1 VPDVEP
7 MIGESAADNP
17 GASPD
22 DPGAALAEYRRRRD
36 FSRTGEP
43 AGGDATPGAER
54 PARPVFV
61 VQKHAATRLHYDLR
75 LEMGGVLKSWA
86 VPKGPSVD
94 PAEKRL
100 AVMTEDHPLEY
111 GAFEGTIPEGEYG
124 GGAVMLWDF
133 GYWEPDTTW
142 KPARTGVHEG
152 GAPGAAAARPGGAK
166 PVAAPP
172 DAPIDPEAAVAAGE
186 LKFTLH
192 GHKLTGSWVLVQMKG
207 RGDKNWLLM
216 KHRDDAARPGYDVE
230 LEAPYSVASGRSI
243 EQIAGGGSGEE

>member
-1 VPDVEP
+1 MSDVEP
-7 MIGESAADNP
+7 KTGESGDDNP
-17 GASPD
+17 GASHD

-36 FSRTGEP
+36 FSRTAEP
-43 AGGDATPGAER
+43 AGGDATPERAGGEATPGAER

-142 KPARTGVHEG
+142 KAAGAARPPRGRARG
-152 GAPGAAAARPGGAK
+152 RRGAPGRRETRRGAAL
-166 PVAAPP
+166 PP
-172 DAPIDPEAAVAAGE
+172 P
-186 LKFTLH
+186 
-192 GHKLTGSWVLVQMKG
+192 
-207 RGDKNWLLM
+207 
-216 KHRDDAARPGYDVE
+216 
-230 LEAPYSVASGRSI
+230 
-243 EQIAGGGSGEE
+243 